1 MAEWL
6 FYKDPAGAGG
16 IPAGVSAPFP
26 ATPRGVKSD
35 GNSSNTVLGSSE
47 SFTGSWQV
55 NYFPHMGLNVK
66 ADQNGTVTVKF
77 GILKDGVDPNGTIT
91 DSDVVETFSGS
102 TVVKANVGYFRTLV
116 NIPGRAVKIV
126 YTNDSVAQTEFALL
140 TGFGSDLFPA
150 SGSDDNEIL
159 TTVTERE
166 RSVFAAVSSGDI
178 SATAYVGFIDLS
190 NTTDLPHS
198 RDGRIDLCAVY
209 ISVDRNST
217 AAGQVQLG
225 VITRIDGTDCDIEYV
240 QGIGFEKSDDRF
252 LTRDRVFSPNQ
263 LKCGVVGGTLNR
275 VASQFAETGVTAINT
290 GGTLTDAGG
299 NTFTPA
305 VGDLVVK
312 WSRTAGTYS
321 AAVSCFY
328 HGERSV

>member
-1 MAEWL
+1 MADWL
-6 FYKDPAGAGG
+6 FFKDADGYGG
-16 IPAGVSAPFP
+16 VPAGVNTPMP
-26 ATPRGVKSD
+26 ATPRGVKD
-35 GNSSNTVLGSSE
+35 GGNSSNTALGSSE
-47 SFTGSWQV
+47 SFTGQWRV
-55 NYFPHMGLNVK
+55 NYYPHMGVNVK
-66 ADQNGTVTVKF
+66 ADQDGTLTVKF
-77 GILKDGVDPNGTIT
+77 GILKDGVDPNGTIS

-126 YTNDSVAQTEFALL
+126 YDNDTSAQTSFALL

-178 SATAYVGFIDLS
+178 SATAYAGFIDLS
-190 NTTDLPHS
+190 NTTGMPHT

-209 ISVDRNST
+209 INVDRNST

-240 QGIGFEKSDDRF
+240 QGVGFEKSDQRTI
-252 LTRDRVFSPNQ
+252 TRDRLFSPNQ
-263 LKCGVVGGTLNR
+263 LKCGVVGGALNR
-275 VASQFAETGVTAINT
+275 VASQFTETNVTAINT
-290 GGTLTDAGG
+290 GGTLTDAHG

-305 VGDLVVK
+305 VGDLIVK
-312 WSRTAGTYS
+312 FSRTAGTYS

-328 HGERSV
+328 HGERSA